1 MSLCVSCNI
10 MNYYV
15 MKTDMF
21 NDFVVKQTCI
31 SKNFFSGQVVMAVA
45 WGPLLAAVLLLVST
59 GHHCSSLPP
68 ACPEP
73 CTCQRA
79 PLVNCSSS
87 GLSLVP
93 QHIRDSVTELD
104 LSHNLLSSVALD
116 RPHRDLRA
124 VWLGN
129 NSITHL
135 SLCVERAPG
144 GPQLLRVRPWSRQG
158 CESWAPTLQ
167 LLSVER
173 NQLEQLPEG
182 ESELCGHTLI
192 YKSLSQHV
200 NSTITTVPHRISTDT
215 ECKCL

>member
-1 MSLCVSCNI
+1 
-10 MNYYV
+10 
-15 MKTDMF
+15 
-21 NDFVVKQTCI
+21 
-31 SKNFFSGQVVMAVA
+31 MAVA
-45 WGPLLAAVLLLVST
+45 WGPLLAAVLLLVSPE
-59 GHHCSSLPP
+59 HHCSSLPP

-73 CTCQRA
+73 CTCLRA

-93 QHIRDSVTELD
+93 QSIRDSVTELD

-116 RPHRDLRA
+116 RPLRDLRA

-144 GPQLLRVRPWSRQG
+144 GPRLLRARPWSSQG
-158 CESWAPTLQ
+158 CESWAPDLQ

-173 NQLEQLPEG
+173 NQLERLPEG
-182 ESELCGHTLI
+182 ESELCCHPVI
-192 YKSLSQHV
+192 YPSV
-200 NSTITTVPHRISTDT
+200 
-215 ECKCL
+215 